1 MRARFIQVAV
11 VVISVSVAAA
21 GCGKY
26 SISNIRS
33 LKAFQDANVLYKKG
47 EYSRA
52 AVRYTDAVTLNPD
65 LGFAYFFL
73 GNSYDNLYKPGRRG
87 EPENDANLPKAAEN
101 YRLAVEKMSGSTDPK
116 EQEIRKLA
124 FEYLIAV
131 YGPEKLNDFSKAEPV
146 ARQLIAIDPN
156 EPTGY
161 QTLGRMY
168 EDVGRYEEAEQMIQ
182 KAISLR
188 PNDALGYMLLAGY
201 YNRQGEFDKTID
213 AWKARAKAEPN
224 NPEAWHTI
232 AVYYFDKLHR
242 DAAFVKDNRARALE
256 YVLDGIETEN
266 KALALNSRVLR
277 GLGLQEHPAPPA
289 GFAREGSGQAE
300 AAHPGSRRPQGDGRG
315 SAKEAERGGRR
326 RAAGTRQVKKSIGQ
340 LGNYPMLYRFLISS
354 VTIPTR
360 STPAPFAASMMAII
374 SP

>member
-1 MRARFIQVAV
+1 MSSPRGGTPAEPGVTEVVMRARFIQVAV
-11 VVISVSVAAA
+11 FVISVSVAAA

-33 LKAFQDANVLYKKG
+33 LKAFQDANALYKKG

-101 YRLAVEKMSGSTDPK
+101 YRLAVEKLTGSTDPK

-242 DAAFVKDNRARALE
+242 DTAFVKQERDKALA
-256 YVLDGIETEN
+256 YVLDGIESEN
-266 KALALNSRVLR
+266 KALSLNAEYFEALSYKNILLRQQALLEKDPAKQKQLIQEADVLKAKAED
-277 GLGLQEHPAPPA
+277 LQKKQNAAA
-289 GFAREGSGQAE
+289 GGAQR
-300 AAHPGSRRPQGDGRG
+300 GRG
-315 SAKEAERGGRR
+315 K
-326 RAAGTRQVKKSIGQ
+326 
-340 LGNYPMLYRFLISS
+340 N
-354 VTIPTR
+354 
-360 STPAPFAASMMAII
+360 
-374 SP
+374 

>member
-11 VVISVSVAAA
+11 LIAAVSVGAAA
-21 GCGKY
+21 CGKY

-33 LKAFQDANVLYKKG
+33 LKAFQDANALYKKG

-52 AVRYTDAVTLNPD
+52 AARYTDAVTLNPD

-131 YGPEKLNDFSKAEPV
+131 YGPDKLNDFAKAEPV
-146 ARQLIAIDPN
+146 AKELIAINPN
-156 EPTGY
+156 EPTSY
-161 QTLGRMY
+161 HLLGRMY
-168 EDVGRYEEAEQMIQ
+168 EDVGRYEEAEQMLQ
-182 KAISLR
+182 KAISLH
-188 PNDALGYMLLAGY
+188 PNDALGYSLLAGY
-201 YNRQGEFDKTID
+201 YNRQGQFEKTIE

-224 NPEAWHTI
+224 NPEAHHMI

-242 DAAFVKDNRARALE
+242 DAAFVKENRAKALE
-256 YVLDGIETEN
+256 YVLDGIASEDR
-266 KALALNSRVLR
+266 ALALNAQYFEALTYKNILLRQQALLEKDPAKIKQLLADADVLKAKAED
-277 GLGLQEHPAPPA
+277 LQKKQNAAA
-289 GFAREGSGQAE
+289 GAGQ
-300 AAHPGSRRPQGDGRG
+300 RGRG
-315 SAKEAERGGRR
+315 K
-326 RAAGTRQVKKSIGQ
+326 
-340 LGNYPMLYRFLISS
+340 
-354 VTIPTR
+354 
-360 STPAPFAASMMAII
+360 
-374 SP
+374 

>member
-11 VVISVSVAAA
+11 LAAAVSVGAA

-33 LKAFQDANVLYKKG
+33 LKAFQDANALYKKG

-52 AVRYTDAVTLNPD
+52 AARYTDAVTLNPE

-101 YRLAVEKMSGSTDPK
+101 YRLAVEKLSASTDPK
-116 EQEIRKLA
+116 EKEIRKLA

-131 YGPEKLNDFSKAEPV
+131 YGPEKLNDFTKAEPV
-146 ARQLIAIDPN
+146 AKELIALDPN
-156 EPTGY
+156 EPSGY

-168 EDVGRYEEAEQMIQ
+168 EDVGRYDEAEEMLK

-188 PNDALGYMLLAGY
+188 PNDALGYMLMAGY
-201 YNRQGEFDKTID
+201 YNRQGQFDKTIE

-242 DAAFVKDNRARALE
+242 DTAFVKTQREQARA
-256 YVLDGIETEN
+256 YVLDGIEAEN
-266 KALALNSRVLR
+266 KALSLNSQYFEALSYKNILLR
-277 GLGLQEHPAPPA
+277 QQALLEKDPAVIKRLLDEADDLKAKAEDLQKKQNAAA
-289 GFAREGSGQAE
+289 GAGQ
-300 AAHPGSRRPQGDGRG
+300 PQRGRG
-315 SAKEAERGGRR
+315 R
-326 RAAGTRQVKKSIGQ
+326 
-340 LGNYPMLYRFLISS
+340 
-354 VTIPTR
+354 
-360 STPAPFAASMMAII
+360 
-374 SP
+374 